1 MRLGL
6 NIAVLA
12 LAVLVCGPGYAQD
25 NEAADDTA
33 VDVSKNYK
41 TIELIKSLK
50 SSESRLGYVLREG
63 FAAGGQAMFVNVC
76 DNYILARWTQPENHH
91 KLPILRQRFR
101 NQLQGCKNFP
111 ATRKIFNDHLLAKLQ
126 EMAADNY
133 HPVVRYN
140 CMKLL
145 GELDQTPSTGIRTPA
160 TPLPEALPVLL
171 KAATDKNQ
179 IDTVKLA
186 ALLGVARHA
195 WVLRDAKAR
204 RDVGKAMSR
213 LATTK
218 NSPGTSSAGQSWM
231 RCIAVD
237 TLGMLTAAG
246 AQGATAKILL
256 EIVDDEKS
264 PFRVRVA
271 AAHAVGNL
279 TFGNAAGLNPDAM
292 VRQLGRLAM
301 SACKTEIEECKEKG
315 RTISPRTLK
324 SRLIAARIGLMGT
337 DDLREKKAVGG
348 VMLLIKKSDVQ
359 KNATA
364 ILKQIDSWI
373 ELDNEKLIKKD
384 EPPQDPTARGM
395 GRAGMGRA
403 GMGRLGMGR
412 LGMGGTVEN
421 KEKERKKAS
430 DEVIKKIKA
439 DLKGFAVLVQ

>member
-6 NIAVLA
+6 NIVVLA

-25 NEAADDTA
+25 NAAADDTA
-33 VDVSKNYK
+33 VDVSTNYK
-41 TIELIKSLK
+41 TIDVVESLTKSK
-50 SSESRLGYVLREG
+50 SKSRLSSALRNG
-63 FAAGGQAMFVNVC
+63 FAAGDQALFVNMC
-76 DNYILARWTQPENHH
+76 DNYFLAEWTQPENYHRLPSLH
-91 KLPILRQRFR
+91 QQFRSKLQS
-101 NQLQGCKNFP
+101 CKDSP
-111 ATRKIFNDHLLAKLQ
+111 TRSFFNKHLLAKLQ

-133 HPVVRYN
+133 HPAVRYN
-140 CMKLL
+140 SMKLL
-145 GELDQTPSTGIRTPA
+145 GELDQTPSTGIRAPA

-171 KAATDKNQ
+171 RAAADENQ

-195 WVLRDAKAR
+195 SVLTDAAAR

-218 NSPGTSSAGQSWM
+218 RSPGTSSEGQSWM
-231 RCIAVD
+231 RCIAID
-237 TLGMLTAAG
+237 TLGILTAAG
-246 AQGATAKILL
+246 DQGSTAKTLL
-256 EIVDDEKS
+256 GIVDDEED

-279 TFGNAAGLNPDAM
+279 TFGNSAGLNPDAM

-301 SACKTEIEECKEKG
+301 SACNTEIKECKEKG

-337 DDLREKKAVGG
+337 DVLRVKTAEGGAMSLVEK
-348 VMLLIKKSDVQ
+348 SEDR

-364 ILKQIDSWI
+364 IREQIDSWI
-373 ELDNEKLIKKD
+373 GLLDDKRLMKKV
-384 EPPQDPTARGM
+384 EPPQDPRARGM
-395 GRAGMGRA
+395 GRFGMG
-403 GMGRLGMGR
+403 GLGMGR
-412 LGMGGTVEN
+412 GGRGVGDAEKD
-421 KEKERKKAS
+421 KEAQRKKAS
-430 DEVIKKIKA
+430 DEIIKKIKA